1 MTTEMKVY
9 VTDEKKYQLS
19 IIVLS
24 PPEEAPTTSIIDPNG
39 YMYLIWMGVV
49 SFCLVLVLIIL
60 PYNLLF

>member
-39 YMYLIWMGVV
+39 
-49 SFCLVLVLIIL
+49 
-60 PYNLLF
+60 